1 MAFAP
6 FTSLFLMGARLAL
19 VHGRRV
25 ASIRDTGRHLNH
37 AGFHS
42 HRGRPI
48 QSGADEVH
56 APDHSTGTLI
66 SIISPGGIYAYKFS
80 S

>member
-1 MAFAP
+1 M
-6 FTSLFLMGARLAL
+6 
-19 VHGRRV
+19 VHGRGV

-37 AGFHS
+37 AGSHA

-48 QSGADEVH
+48 QPSADEDY
-56 APDHSTGTLI
+56 ATGQSTGALI
-66 SIISPGGIYAYKFS
+66 PIISPGGIYADEFS